1 MISGRVDGKG
11 RCLIPIQIKSAR
23 DGDAQ
28 SLDVWVDTAC
38 TTDLVLSQQDIE
50 AFGLPVSGRV
60 ITIPSDGRRL
70 IQRSYS
76 CWIDWFGRQRRV
88 EVVSSEVSCPLLGV
102 GLLLGLRLEVDYSRM
117 SVALHRP
124 VP

>member
-23 DGDAQ
+23 NGEAQ

-38 TTDLVLSQQDIE
+38 TTDLVLPQSEIE
-50 AFGLPVSGRV
+50 ALGLPVSGRV

-76 CWIDWFGRQRRV
+76 CWIDWFG
-88 EVVSSEVSCPLLGV
+88 
-102 GLLLGLRLEVDYSRM
+102 
-117 SVALHRP
+117 
-124 VP
+124 